1 MTKSIIV
8 RHEIAEL
15 TDNYLLKLTPMFPE
29 IQFHGAYS
37 LEDAMGLAPEAHA
50 FIGIGPFVPPAMI
63 GAMEKL
69 EWVQTLTTGVD
80 NFLNMA
86 ELPDHVPVTNIK
98 NVQGPQV
105 SETALMLMMS
115 LARRLPDMFEAQKA
129 ARWERHMQSALF
141 GKTLCILGLGNISET
156 LALYSKTLGMKV
168 LGVSDSRIK
177 ASNVDFIYKRNA
189 LKVAAAES
197 DFLVVLVPLS
207 EKTHHIVNA
216 DVLSAMKPTAFVLNL
231 ARGGCV
237 DEAALIQAL
246 QTGVIAGAGLDVFE
260 HEPLPQADPIWSA
273 PNVVLTPHIAGFA
286 DIVAK
291 QCLPTVIKNLKI
303 YTKAGAS
310 GLNSAIPNRPR

>member
-63 GAMEKL
+63 GAMKKL

>member
-37 LEDAMGLAPEAHA
+37 LEDAMSLAPKAHV

-63 GAMEKL
+63 GAMKKL

-260 HEPLPQADPIWSA
+260 HEPLPPADPIWSA

>member
-29 IQFHGAYS
+29 IEFHAAYS
-37 LEDAMGLAPEAHA
+37 LEDAMDLAPEAHA
-50 FIGIGPFVPPAMI
+50 FIGIGPFVPPVMI
-63 GAMEKL
+63 GAMAKL

-98 NVQGPQV
+98 DVQGPQV

-115 LARRLPDMFEAQKA
+115 LARRLPAMFEAQKA
-129 ARWERHMQSALF
+129 ARWERHMQPALF

-156 LALYSKTLGMKV
+156 LALYAKTLGMKV
-168 LGVSDSRIK
+168 LGVSDSRVK
-177 ASNVDFIYKRNA
+177 APNVDRTYKRDELN
-189 LKVAAAES
+189 VAAAEC

-207 EKTHHIVNA
+207 EKTHHIINA
-216 DVLSAMKPTAFVLNL
+216 KVLSAMKPTGFVLNL
-231 ARGGCV
+231 ARGGCI
-237 DEAALIQAL
+237 DETALIEAL
-246 QTGVIAGAGLDVFE
+246 KAETIAGAGLDVFE

-286 DIVAK
+286 DIVAE
-291 QCLPTVIKNLKI
+291 QCLPTVIKNLRI
-303 YTKAGAS
+303 YAETGAS
-310 GLNSAIPNRPR
+310 GLNSAIPNKLK